1 MSRQLLG
8 QTPCT
13 FGSPR
18 SVAFQSA
25 LGDAASMIGEQQR
38 INNLNQHHQTTTNY
52 SHFTP
57 DKHNFVAGVGFVE
70 KRILFQELVGC
81 QLSLKI
87 NKVLFLRIVFLFIIL
102 FFEKIMKIKLIS

>member
-25 LGDAASMIGEQQR
+25 LGDAASMIGEQHK
-38 INNLNQHHQTTTNY
+38 INNLNQSHQITTNY
-52 SHFTP
+52 SNFTP
-57 DKHNFVAGVGFVE
+57 DKYNFVTGIGFVE
-70 KRILFQELVGC
+70 KKDFVTGVGWM
-81 QLSLKI
+81 SAFPKS
-87 NKVLFLRIVFLFIIL
+87 K
-102 FFEKIMKIKLIS
+102 